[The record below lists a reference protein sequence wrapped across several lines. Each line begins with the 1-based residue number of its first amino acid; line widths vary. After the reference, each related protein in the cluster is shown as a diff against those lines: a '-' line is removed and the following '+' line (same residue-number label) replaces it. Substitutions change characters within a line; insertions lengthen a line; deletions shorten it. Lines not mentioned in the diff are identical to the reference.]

1 MKEDL
6 QRIRNLLDENRMALL
21 ALPNVVATGIGYKV
35 TDGIPTGE
43 LSIICSVEVKKPK
56 NRIKNEDLVP
66 SRIQDFPTDV
76 VTTGTISVFQ
86 NPRQRLRPAPGGSSL
101 GHFAITAGTLGCLVR
116 RNNQVYILS
125 NNHVIANSNDASIGD
140 VILQPGPADGGR
152 SPADRIASLED
163 FVQVVFE
170 GSNPDNPGD
179 PGDPSPPGCPTSNF
193 FSSILNTAASFSGS
207 GVRLKPYRIQ
217 NFENKVDCAIAKPL
231 NDSDVIPEILQI
243 GNIQGLAEGTLGM
256 AIKKSGR
263 TTGFTTGTIQQIDV
277 SVRVNFGAN
286 RVALFTDQLL
296 AGGMSQGGD
305 SGSVVLNDDNQM
317 VGLLFAGS
325 TNTTICNRIQN
336 VFDALNLELY

>member
-1 MKEDL
+1 MNEDL
-6 QRIRNLLDENRMALL
+6 QRIRNLLNENKMALL
-21 ALPNVVATGIGYKV
+21 GLPNVVATGIGYKV
-35 TDGIPTGE
+35 SDGMATEE

-56 NRIKNEDLVP
+56 NRLKNEDLVP
-66 SRIQDFPTDV
+66 LRIQDIPTDV
-76 VTTGTISVFQ
+76 IPTGVISVFQ
-86 NPRQRLRPAPGGSSL
+86 NPRQRLRPAPGGSSI

-125 NNHVIANSNDASIGD
+125 NNHVMANSNDASIGD
-140 VILQPGPADGGR
+140 AILQPGPADGGR
-152 SPADRIASLED
+152 SPADRIATLED
-163 FVQVVFE
+163 FIPVIFE
-170 GSNPDNPGD
+170 GSNPGNPGD
-179 PGDPSPPGCPTSNF
+179 PGSPGCPTSNF
-193 FSSILNTAASFSGS
+193 ISSMLNTAASITGS

-217 NFENKVDCAIAKPL
+217 NFENKVDCAIAKPI
-231 NDSDVIPEILQI
+231 NDADVVPEILQI
-243 GNIQGLAEGTLGM
+243 GNIQGLAEGTLGQ

-286 RVALFTDQLL
+286 RIALFTDQLL

-305 SGSVVLNDDNQM
+305 SGSVVLNNDNQL

-336 VFDALNLELY
+336 VFNAMNLELS

>member
-1 MKEDL
+1 MNEDL
-6 QRIRNLLDENRMALL
+6 QRIRNLLNENRMALL
-21 ALPNVVATGIGYKV
+21 SLPNVVATGIGYKISE
-35 TDGIPTGE
+35 GITTEE

-56 NRIKNEDLVP
+56 NRLRDEDLVP
-66 SRIQDFPTDV
+66 SRIQGIPTDV
-76 VTTGTISVFQ
+76 VPTGAISAFQ

-116 RNNQVYILS
+116 RNNQIYILS
-125 NNHVIANSNDASIGD
+125 NNHVIANSNDASVGD
-140 VILQPGPADGGR
+140 AILQPGPADGGR

-163 FVQVVFE
+163 FIPVIFE
-170 GSNPDNPGD
+170 GSNPGD
-179 PGDPSPPGCPTSNF
+179 PGDPGDPNPPGCAVSNLIA
-193 FSSILNTAASFSGS
+193 SILNSAASLSGS
-207 GVRLKPYRIQ
+207 GVRLKPFRIQ
-217 NFENKVDCAIAKPL
+217 NFENKVDCAIAKPI
-231 NDSDVIPEILQI
+231 NDADVLPEILQI

-263 TTGFTTGTIQQIDV
+263 TTGFTTGIIQQIDV

-286 RVALFTDQLL
+286 RIALFTDQLL

-305 SGSVVLNDDNQM
+305 SGSVVLNDNNQM

-336 VFDALNLELY
+336 VFDSLNLELY